1 MTFLFHGETPTDKL
15 EFYCL
20 PFFSNSIL
28 TPIVAQTMRSMI
40 GIDKPLFSLPINI
53 AINSNTGITI
63 LHVEAQLLFEGAVL
77 AGIDGSHDHILS
89 AWRILLG
96 AGNDILSRMLL
107 YLLSADGRIGLTNAR
122 I

>member
-40 GIDKPLFSLPINI
+40 GIDKPLFSPPSNI
-53 AINSNTGITI
+53 AINSNIRETEYTMII
-63 LHVEAQLLFEGAVL
+63 ALFF
-77 AGIDGSHDHILS
+77 IIKLS
-89 AWRILLG
+89 V
-96 AGNDILSRMLL
+96 D
-107 YLLSADGRIGLTNAR
+107 
-122 I
+122 